1 MKVILIIIAIFF
13 VLGSI
18 ELLVESISDNL
29 DKRKRL
35 IGRLDSLLQQLKS
48 PNRKNVAQLEKEYY
62 SLKGKKKKF
71 SIKNKKKLVECSQL
85 VSQLIEQSTI
95 KFAADLVTLRG
106 LVENQKVDQAFTLLE
121 QLKLNRKNAS
131 EYCSQYD
138 KTLSK
143 LEKNVL
149 YLKEIQTSFNND
161 ISKIQYSLKLGK
173 VYDARMAIS
182 DANKLIDNNPT
193 YRNFDKLLLSQL
205 QKEIEIKE
213 QSRLQKKNGTYNL

>member
-18 ELLVESISDNL
+18 ELLVESISDNI

-121 QLKLNRKNAS
+121 QLKLDRKKAS
-131 EYCSQYD
+131 EYCCQYD

-149 YLKEIQTSFNND
+149 SLKEIQTSFNND

-173 VYDARMAIS
+173 VFDARMAIS

-213 QSRLQKKNGTYNL
+213 QQRFIKRNDLFQI